1 VKFTSRWALALDV
14 VRLAT
19 VQEFYKFLVSK
30 KDTRRI
36 RLFNYF
42 KRIKFILKFWRFIPF
57 LKEFFFSREVA
68 VQKKIIGLLLILA
81 YALFPFDLIPDFLS
95 LIGIVDDVVIATFV
109 LERMINM
116 APESLKDKYKLN

>member
-1 VKFTSRWALALDV
+1 M
-14 VRLAT
+14 
-19 VQEFYKFLVSK
+19 
-30 KDTRRI
+30 
-36 RLFNYF
+36 
-42 KRIKFILKFWRFIPF
+42 
-57 LKEFFFSREVA
+57 
-68 VQKKIIGLLLILA
+68 QKKIIGLLLILA

>member
-1 VKFTSRWALALDV
+1 M
-14 VRLAT
+14 
-19 VQEFYKFLVSK
+19 
-30 KDTRRI
+30 
-36 RLFNYF
+36 FNYF